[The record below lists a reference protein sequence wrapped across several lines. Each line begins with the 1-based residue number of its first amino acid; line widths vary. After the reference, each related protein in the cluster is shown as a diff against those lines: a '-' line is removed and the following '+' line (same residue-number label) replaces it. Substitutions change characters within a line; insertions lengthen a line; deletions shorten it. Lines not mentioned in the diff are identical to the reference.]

1 MNIVIPPISLDG
13 TSISIR
19 KFREQNIGFEDLIG
33 FGSMSPD
40 MARVLMIASRCRINV
55 LISGGTGSGKTTLL
69 NALSQYIAEDERIV
83 TIEDAAELRLQQPNL
98 VRLETR
104 TSSVEQTGAVTQR
117 ELVIN
122 ALRMRP
128 DRIILGECRG
138 SEAFEMLQAMNTGHD
153 GSMSTLHANTPRDA
167 IARVESMVMMA
178 NLNQPLDAIRRTIV
192 ARLEDGSR
200 VNIVIP
206 PISLD
211 GTSIS
216 IRKFREQNI
225 GFEDLI
231 GFGSMSPDMARV
243 LMIASRCRI
252 NVLISGGTGSGKTT
266 LLNALSQYIAEDER
280 IVTIEDAAELRLQQP
295 NLVRLET
302 RTSSVE
308 QTGAVTQRELVINAL
323 RMRPDRII
331 LGECRGSEAFEMLQ
345 AMNTGHDGSMS
356 TLHAN
361 TPRDAIARVE
371 SMVMMANL
379 NQPLD
384 AIRRTI
390 VSAVQMIVQVNRLRD
405 GSRKITSIS
414 EIVGLEGDSVVMEE
428 IYRFRYDDAHYG
440 ETVKGEFVTDGIMQ
454 RSELVKKA
462 QFFGLYEELKA
473 SFKGA

>member
-1 MNIVIPPISLDG
+1 MSANKELYLAFRSQIFEALDAETVQKMTRQELESQIQNAVDLLATNYHRPLTSMMRSGLVKSLLDELFGLGPLQPLVEDQSITDIMVNGPDNIFFERHGKVQQSEV
-13 TSISIR
+13 S
-19 KFREQNIGFEDLIG
+19 FVNEEQLLAI
-33 FGSMSPD
+33 
-40 MARVLMIASRCRINV
+40 AKRIASRVGRRV
-55 LISGGTGSGKTTLL
+55 DE
-69 NALSQYIAEDERIV
+69 LSPTVD
-83 TIEDAAELRLQQPNL
+83 
-98 VRLETR
+98 
-104 TSSVEQTGAVTQR
+104 
-117 ELVIN
+117 
-122 ALRMRP
+122 
-128 DRIILGECRG
+128 
-138 SEAFEMLQAMNTGHD
+138 
-153 GSMSTLHANTPRDA
+153 
-167 IARVESMVMMA
+167 
-178 NLNQPLDAIRRTIV
+178 

-231 GFGSMSPDMARV
+231 GFGSMSPEMARV
-243 LMIASRCRI
+243 LMIASRCRMNI
-252 NVLISGGTGSGKTT
+252 LISGGTGSGKTT
-266 LLNALSQYIAEDER
+266 LLNALSQYIADDER
-280 IVTIEDAAELRLQQP
+280 IVTIEDAAELRLEQP

-302 RTSSVE
+302 RTSSIE
-308 QTGAVTQRELVINAL
+308 QTGAITQRDLVINAL

-390 VSAVQMIVQVNRLRD
+390 VSAVQMVVQVNRLRD

-414 EIVGLEGDSVVMEE
+414 EIIGLEGDSVVLEE
-428 IYRFRYDDAHYG
+428 IYSFHYDNTSFG
-440 ETVKGEFVTDGIMQ
+440 ESVKGEYRTNGIMQ

-462 QFFGLYEELKA
+462 HFFGLYNDLMA
-473 SFKGA
+473 SFQGV

>member
-1 MNIVIPPISLDG
+1 MSSNKDLYLTFRGQIFEALDAEAVQKMSRRDLEAQIQAAVDLLANSYQRPITSMMKSGLVKSLIDELFGLGPLQPLVEDQSISDIMVNGPNNIFFERYGKVQKSEVSFVNEEQLLAIAKRIASRVGRRVDELSPTVDARLEDGSRVNIVIPPIALDG

-33 FGSMSPD
+33 FGTMSPD
-40 MARVLMIASRCRINV
+40 MARVLMIASRCRMNV

-83 TIEDAAELRLQQPNL
+83 TIEDAAESRLQQPNL

-104 TSSVEQTGAVTQR
+104 TSSIEQTGAVTQR
-117 ELVIN
+117 
-122 ALRMRP
+122 
-128 DRIILGECRG
+128 D
-138 SEAFEMLQAMNTGHD
+138 
-153 GSMSTLHANTPRDA
+153 
-167 IARVESMVMMA
+167 
-178 NLNQPLDAIRRTIV
+178 
-192 ARLEDGSR
+192 
-200 VNIVIP
+200 
-206 PISLD
+206 
-211 GTSIS
+211 
-216 IRKFREQNI
+216 
-225 GFEDLI
+225 
-231 GFGSMSPDMARV
+231 
-243 LMIASRCRI
+243 
-252 NVLISGGTGSGKTT
+252 
-266 LLNALSQYIAEDER
+266 
-280 IVTIEDAAELRLQQP
+280 
-295 NLVRLET
+295 
-302 RTSSVE
+302 
-308 QTGAVTQRELVINAL
+308 LVINAL

-428 IYRFRYDDAHYG
+428 IYRFRYDDAHFG
-440 ETVKGEFVTDGIMQ
+440 ETVKGDFVTSGIMQ
-454 RSELVKKA
+454 RSELVKKSH
-462 QFFGLYEELKA
+462 FFGLYDELMG
-473 SFKGA
+473 SFKGT